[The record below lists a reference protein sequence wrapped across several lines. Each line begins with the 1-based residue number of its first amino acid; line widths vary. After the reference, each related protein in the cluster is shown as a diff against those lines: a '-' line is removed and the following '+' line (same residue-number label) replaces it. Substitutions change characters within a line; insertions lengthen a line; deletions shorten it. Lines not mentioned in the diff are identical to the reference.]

1 MNGLDL
7 PSRRPS
13 VHRTKNVVIIM
24 QGIVLFHRAE
34 NMVTLMIL
42 YQLRI
47 VHRAESMVTI
57 M

>member
-1 MNGLDL
+1 MNGLGL

-47 VHRAESMVTI
+47 VHRAESMVSKV
-57 M
+57 

>member
-1 MNGLDL
+1 MNGLGL
-7 PSRRPS
+7 PSPRPS

-24 QGIVLFHRAE
+24 QGIVLFHRAK
-34 NMVTLMIL
+34 NMATLMIL